1 MAQILS
7 NLWISKRRP
16 HWDRLAALLAQS
28 DQSGLSQLSR
38 AELQEL
44 ALLYRQVAADLSVLR
59 QDATARTLHRTCQPV
74 TGARSPY
81 YLFRTQDQRTLALP
95 LSRDEYP
102 VIFQRHLPYVL
113 ASFLIS
119 VACGLLGVILTTTRP
134 EFMRHFVGPEMI
146 ATMERHQMWT
156 QSIVSVAPMETSHIM
171 TNNLTVSF
179 VMFAGGIAFGML
191 TLVSLFINGMMLGV
205 IGAACHQYGMSLALW
220 SFVAAHGSLE
230 LPSILIAGAAGLRLG
245 HAMLFPGPYRWKDS
259 IASGGIEATRLV
271 SGIIPLLVIAGC
283 LEGFFSPS
291 QAPVWLKFT
300 VGGGLFT
307 LLLLWLFRP
316 VKRRSRDFELRNPYC
331 TAMDS
336 IARDGPVSAV
346 NCRVLLGPASSRWTM
361 TLTCPGVAPV
371 GGNATCVGVW
381 PFTCNCA
388 KRSAFPGFI

>member
-16 HWDRLAALLAQS
+16 HWDRLASLLAQS

-59 QDATARTLHRTCQPV
+59 QDVTARTYATHVNQLL
-74 TGARSPY
+74 ARAHHIIYSG
-81 YLFRTQDQRTLALP
+81 RKTSALS
-95 LSRDEYP
+95 LLRFLRVEYP
-102 VIFQRHLPYVL
+102 TIFQRNLPYVL
-113 ASFLIS
+113 ASLLIS

-179 VMFAGGIAFGML
+179 VMFAGGIAFGLL

-245 HAMLFPGPYRWKDS
+245 HAMLFPGGYRWKDA
-259 IASGGIEATRLV
+259 IAKGGIEATRLV

-300 VGGGLFT
+300 VGGVLFT

-316 VKRRSRDFELRNPYC
+316 VKKPAASGDQ
-331 TAMDS
+331 
-336 IARDGPVSAV
+336 
-346 NCRVLLGPASSRWTM
+346 RVLLHRD
-361 TLTCPGVAPV
+361 
-371 GGNATCVGVW
+371 
-381 PFTCNCA
+381 
-388 KRSAFPGFI
+388 